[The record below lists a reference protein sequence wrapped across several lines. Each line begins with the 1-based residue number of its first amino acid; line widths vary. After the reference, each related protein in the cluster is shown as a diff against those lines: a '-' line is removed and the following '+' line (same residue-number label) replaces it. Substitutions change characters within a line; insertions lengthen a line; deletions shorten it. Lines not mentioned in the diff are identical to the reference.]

1 MQFYKSLTRRAEG
14 TNLPFP
20 SRTIKMAVLGQLGLY
35 YSQADMQDKYIHKL
49 QLASIALT
57 PSIPQV
63 HEEV

>member
-1 MQFYKSLTRRAEG
+1 
-14 TNLPFP
+14 
-20 SRTIKMAVLGQLGLY
+20 MAVLGQLGLY

-63 HEEV
+63 HKEVEGKKKGIQSIGPVSAPPH